1 MSHLL
6 AADQEIR
13 TTPKVEPGD
22 LQLSAVGS
30 LDIFNLDINNLLN
43 SVRILNVYYSLHKWE
58 LINAVKEEKLDSIS
72 TMICKVSSSL
82 TIMVIDSLNEE
93 AFDVSKR
100 TARTQQLL
108 DLVLPCID
116 TLNLLLNHLL
126 GTTIKNYSN
135 LKLLQ
140 EIINIHAIAVIM
152 DKNPQAKRI
161 CRATLNTII
170 LWG

>member
-30 LDIFNLDINNLLN
+30 LDIFNLDLNNLLN

-82 TIMVIDSLNEE
+82 TIMVIDTLNEE

-100 TARTQQLL
+100 TVRT
-108 DLVLPCID
+108 
-116 TLNLLLNHLL
+116 
-126 GTTIKNYSN
+126 
-135 LKLLQ
+135 
-140 EIINIHAIAVIM
+140 
-152 DKNPQAKRI
+152 
-161 CRATLNTII
+161 
-170 LWG
+170 